1 MRATLLLCLLGLL
14 GACGSSIPPRPTASV
29 ASPPHSEAASSP
41 TVNASPADEFASL
54 ARALRLPALATG
66 EACPRS
72 SGRQI
77 SKAFGPAFGDGPV
90 YPVFGSD
97 ENVIRPSTIDG
108 GYRAKVLWVS
118 DATYQGPVLIR
129 GAQIDGAGVIT
140 FTAEG
145 SPSTSDLSPD
155 PPKLWPTAS
164 VDGLCSR
171 VSDRRTSQR
180 RWCGSWCR
188 RPAQQRTISGTPMRL
203 QAGCRQPPERRRTV
217 RPVRPGAGS
226 PEGARARWTSR
237 SPTASERADAA

>member
-145 SPSTSDLSPD
+145 SPSTSDLR
-155 PPKLWPTAS
+155 LLRAS
-164 VDGLCSR
+164 V
-171 VSDRRTSQR
+171 TSEQEPTGWR
-180 RWCGSWCR
+180 EWPSY
-188 RPAQQRTISGTPMRL
+188 TD
-203 QAGCRQPPERRRTV
+203 V
-217 RPVRPGAGS
+217 AGS
-226 PEGARARWTSR
+226 GCYAYQVDGTFGTTVIAFS
-237 SPTASERADAA
+237 ADAR